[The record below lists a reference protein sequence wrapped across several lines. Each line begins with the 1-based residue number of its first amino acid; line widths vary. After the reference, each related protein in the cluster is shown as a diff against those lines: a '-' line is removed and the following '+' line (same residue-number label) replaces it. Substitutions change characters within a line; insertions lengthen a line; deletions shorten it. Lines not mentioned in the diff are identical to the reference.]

1 MLFVFASRRTLRKL
15 IAVKTAMR
23 TTATATPVPVST
35 FWPPLCF
42 IHPLANDQCWPY
54 WMTAMT
60 SIGATV
66 AACSQE
72 NQPNEAPTAPPN
84 A

>member
-1 MLFVFASRRTLRKL
+1 MAE
-15 IAVKTAMR
+15 
-23 TTATATPVPVST
+23 
-35 FWPPLCF
+35 
-42 IHPLANDQCWPY
+42 
-54 WMTAMT
+54 T

-72 NQPNEAPTAPPN
+72 NQPNDAPAAPPK

>member
-1 MLFVFASRRTLRKL
+1 
-15 IAVKTAMR
+15 
-23 TTATATPVPVST
+23 
-35 FWPPLCF
+35 
-42 IHPLANDQCWPY
+42 
-54 WMTAMT
+54 MTAMT

>member
-1 MLFVFASRRTLRKL
+1 MEVPGCDHEDGEQWHGDLPPRGGAMGVREHPDAVSVPSVCSKPFAQLQCPAYPI
-15 IAVKTAMR
+15 IA
-23 TTATATPVPVST
+23 S
-35 FWPPLCF
+35 
-42 IHPLANDQCWPY
+42 
-54 WMTAMT
+54 T

-72 NQPNEAPTAPPN
+72 NQPKDIPARPPK

>member
-1 MLFVFASRRTLRKL
+1 MCWKPRAQLQWPAYPIIAS
-15 IAVKTAMR
+15 
-23 TTATATPVPVST
+23 
-35 FWPPLCF
+35 
-42 IHPLANDQCWPY
+42 
-54 WMTAMT
+54 T

-72 NQPNEAPTAPPN
+72 NQPNDMPASPPN